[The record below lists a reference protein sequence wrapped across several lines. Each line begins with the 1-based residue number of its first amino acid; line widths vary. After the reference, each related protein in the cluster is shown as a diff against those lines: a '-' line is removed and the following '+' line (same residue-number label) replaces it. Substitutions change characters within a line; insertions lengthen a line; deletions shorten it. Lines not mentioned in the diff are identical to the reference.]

1 MINSMKEIL
10 VDALKSTGYR
20 MEDMTQLQSIFFRE
34 KIINSYFEGSKHR
47 YLWEHFK
54 NIDEIFSVRDSKA
67 WAWLDDFLEGKETII
82 FLKNQMIRIFIY
94 FLKSN
99 LLLDF

>member
-1 MINSMKEIL
+1 MKEIL

-34 KIINSYFEGSKHR
+34 KIINSYFEGNKHR